1 MSDIVS
7 AVQPQDSD
15 FLWCAG
21 YAFRNPADEDAGRYA
36 VVFKMD
42 SDGDISFLYKWGS
55 RKDIGDKDAEN
66 VNNDVARA
74 INYDDIRKEIVV
86 LMEVTSEGLRPDYQ
100 KYS

>member
-1 MSDIVS
+1 M
-7 AVQPQDSD
+7 
-15 FLWCAG
+15 WCAG

-42 SDGDISFLYKWGS
+42 SDGDIKFLYKWGS
-55 RKDIGDKDAEN
+55 RVDNGELDAADP
-66 VNNDVARA
+66 NNDVARA

-100 KYS
+100 KY